1 MIYLAG
7 YFYKAY
13 IKKLLINKQYLLK
26 SATELIIYKFKSFK
40 YFLWEP
46 YLNKRSLI
54 GILCVVAA
62 LIAASMLTACSSAG
76 SNPVNGP
83 VISSLTPE
91 HPDVY
96 PVGNTRVTCVASAK
110 DGSPLTY
117 QWVASDGTITGTGQ
131 TITWE
136 APKTYGDFHI
146 MCTVY
151 DASGN
156 KASETATVT
165 VLVRDPSK
173 CCR

>member
-1 MIYLAG
+1 MT
-7 YFYKAY
+7 
-13 IKKLLINKQYLLK
+13 KL
-26 SATELIIYKFKSFK
+26 S
-40 YFLWEP
+40 
-46 YLNKRSLI
+46 RI
-54 GILCVVAA
+54 GTLCVVAA
-62 LIAASMLTACSSAG
+62 LITGLLMTACSSAG

-96 PVGNTRVTCVASAK
+96 PVGNTRVTCVASGK
-110 DGSPLTY
+110 DGGALTY
-117 QWVASDGTITGTGQ
+117 QWVANDGTITGTGQ

-156 KASETATVT
+156 KASQTATVT

>member
-13 IKKLLINKQYLLK
+13 IKKLLINKQNLLK
-26 SATELIIYKFKSFK
+26 SAAKLIIYRFKSFK
-40 YFLWEP
+40 YCLWES
-46 YLNKRSLI
+46 YLNKRNHI
-54 GILCVVAA
+54 GILCVLAA
-62 LIAASMLTACSSAG
+62 LIAGLIMTACSSAG

-96 PVGNTRVTCVASAK
+96 PVGNTRVTCVAAAK
-110 DGSPLTY
+110 DGGALTY
-117 QWVASDGTITGTGQ
+117 QWVANDGTITGTGQ

-156 KASETATVT
+156 KASQTATVT